1 MKKAFSVEAVAA
13 EVDIFIA
20 KQSDFLRALKWNKN
34 LTKREECRGLL
45 TVKME
50 LNNTEIINKMKS

>member
-20 KQSDFLRALKWNKN
+20 KQSDFLCALKWSKN
-34 LTKREECRGLL
+34 LKREECRGLL